1 MEEIAKIAMMFSHLG
16 FDKNFAQYLYFAW
29 DTLSSWRKSYR
40 QGDSKQILPIVSM
53 IDMIP
58 IHDTYPTSNFN

>member
-40 QGDSKQILPIVSM
+40 QGDSK
-53 IDMIP
+53 
-58 IHDTYPTSNFN
+58 